1 MEARTK
7 KVLEPVAF
15 LFQLVTG
22 ILLFV
27 FVMFHLYV
35 THLAEH
41 DALSYDNVVERLS
54 NPGFKAMYFLFLLA
68 VSFHAFNG
76 LRAIILDTD
85 FGARNKR
92 VVDVFCFLL
101 FLIAT
106 AYGSVLLI
114 SF

>member
-7 KVLEPVAF
+7 EVLEPIAF
-15 LFQLVTG
+15 FFQLITG
-22 ILLFV
+22 LLLFV
-27 FVMFHLYV
+27 LVLNHLYL

-41 DALSYDNVVERLS
+41 DALSYENVVERLS
-54 NPGFKAMYFLFLLA
+54 NPSFKAMYLLFLVV

-85 FGARNKR
+85 FGARNR
-92 VVDVFCFLL
+92 TATNVLCFGLFILATLYGATILL
-101 FLIAT
+101 
-106 AYGSVLLI
+106 

>member
-7 KVLEPVAF
+7 NVLEPVAF
-15 LFQLVTG
+15 FFQLFTG

-27 FVMFHLYV
+27 FVMFHLYI

-41 DALSYDNVVERLS
+41 DALSYGNVVERLS
-54 NPGFKAMYFLFLLA
+54 NPSFKAMYFVFLA
-68 VSFHAFNG
+68 VVSFHAFNG

-85 FGARNKR
+85 FGARNKKL
-92 VVDVFCFLL
+92 VDVFCFLL
-101 FLIAT
+101 FVIAT
-106 AYGSVLLI
+106 AYGATLLI

>member
-1 MEARTK
+1 MEARTRN
-7 KVLEPVAF
+7 VLEPIAF
-15 LFQLVTG
+15 FFQLVTG
-22 ILLFV
+22 ALLFV
-27 FVMFHLYV
+27 FVMYHLYV

-41 DALSYDNVVERLS
+41 DALSYEKVVERLA
-54 NPGFKAMYFLFLLA
+54 NPGFKVAYFVFLVV

-92 VVDVFCFLL
+92 AVDVFCFAL

-106 AYGSVLLI
+106 AYGSLLLI